1 MKETKPHKWSQAVYY
16 VLASIVVLVLIL
28 FVAEMFFPSTS
39 PELIPKMDRLSA
51 RIMTRLQDTPGD
63 ALAPR
68 RSASGGSPADK
79 LTNTFLNLIDGE
91 IPLNRVFTVLT
102 TNRLDIL
109 DPALIR
115 SKRLKVMEISGH
127 LQKKD
132 IAEPGSCCRLPPA

>member
-1 MKETKPHKWSQAVYY
+1 MENLEKLYDIAKMIAPT
-16 VLASIVVLVLIL
+16 VV
-28 FVAEMFFPSTS
+28 FFD
-39 PELIPKMDRLSA
+39 E
-51 RIMTRLQDTPGD
+51 GD

-132 IAEPGSCCRLPPA
+132 IAEVA